1 MGDYDGHS
9 MSADCFG
16 GFKMMFMISIL
27 GMMIP
32 IPDGHMLQAGCH
44 HQVFGL
50 VPSMEM

>member
-1 MGDYDGHS
+1 MGDSDGHS

-32 IPDGHMLQAGCH
+32 DGHMLQAG
-44 HQVFGL
+44 
-50 VPSMEM
+50 